1 LQVRTCV
8 RSARAAFPILLL
20 LALAG
25 CGSGGPHPLGV
36 GCRAPAGTEP
46 FAFDSGGHRLAGFI
60 DAPPGSAPYP
70 AVLLIPD
77 TGPTDVMSGGG
88 DFAPLR
94 AVFREAGLASVV
106 WDKAGSGCS
115 GGDYR
120 GIADLYARADEVV
133 DAVGALRQRDDI
145 DAARIGLWAV
155 GQGAWIAPMAATM
168 TKGVGFAIVVGA
180 PSRDPAHQQLY
191 MARSNLELEGYAPD
205 QRARW
210 LGPMQQA
217 LQLIRGPGT
226 YREYRRTVGPL
237 LAQPFFTKLEPFGV
251 ELEIGRSRFTQL
263 QGSAALRISA
273 DVFWP
278 AVELPVLALFGDKD
292 TEFDWRDS
300 ERVLRRAFA
309 GRSAARLTVHVFPG
323 ADHRLCRARTGGID
337 EVLARDGC
345 EPAPGVVDAL
355 RRWLREHK
363 LTDS

>member
-1 LQVRTCV
+1 MQVRTCA

-25 CGSGGPHPLGV
+25 CGRGGPHPLGV

-60 DAPPGSAPYP
+60 DVPQGSRPHA

-77 TGPTDVMSGGG
+77 GGPTDVMSGRG
-88 DFAPLR
+88 DLAALR

-115 GGDYR
+115 GGDYG

-145 DAARIGLWAV
+145 DARRIGLWAV
-155 GQGAWIAPMAATM
+155 GQGGWIAPMAATM
-168 TKGVGFAIVVGA
+168 TADLKFAIVVGA
-180 PSRDPAHQQLY
+180 PARDPVHQQLY
-191 MARSNLELEGYAPD
+191 LARSNLELEGYAPE
-205 QRARW
+205 QRAQW
-210 LGPMQQA
+210 LGLMAQA
-217 LQLIRGPGT
+217 LRLVQAPGT
-226 YREYRRTVGPL
+226 YREYRRVVGPL
-237 LAQPFFTKLEPFGV
+237 LARPFFTKLEPFGV
-251 ELEIGRSRFTQL
+251 ELEMRRSRFTEL
-263 QGSAALRISA
+263 QSSAALRISA

-292 TEFDWRDS
+292 TEFDWRET

-309 GRSAARLTVHVFPG
+309 RRDAAGLTVHVFPG

-337 EVLARDGC
+337 EVLGRDGC
-345 EPAPGVVDAL
+345 VPAPGVDDVL
-355 RRWLREHK
+355 RRWLREQE